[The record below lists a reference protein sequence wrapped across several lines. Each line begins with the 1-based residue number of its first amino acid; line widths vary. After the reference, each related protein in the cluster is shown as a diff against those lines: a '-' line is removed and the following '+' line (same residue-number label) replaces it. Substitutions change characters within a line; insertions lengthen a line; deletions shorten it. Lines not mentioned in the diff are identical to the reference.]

1 MCIQKDWGKE
11 NNKPKD
17 FLAYMND
24 SMYQKMDPIK
34 KTDKSLASASVK
46 RNAKLIYAYTIDNS
60 ADAYSPDKNPA
71 QS

>member
-1 MCIQKDWGKE
+1 MCIQKDWGKK
-11 NNKPKD
+11 NKKPKD

-46 RNAKLIYAYTIDNS
+46 RNAKLISAYIINNS
-60 ADAYSPDKNPA
+60 ANAYLPDKNPV
-71 QS
+71 QF